1 MLHKLPGMLVWT
13 LLVVA
18 VCFGQIS
25 FQRITPG
32 NSTRSELTRVLGQP
46 LRAVSATVFEYNP
59 PAGIARVE
67 VEYESA
73 GEDPTIKHIEVYLPR
88 PISRPALIQKFS
100 LPQQSD
106 AKKANQQG
114 NLVEYFS
121 GSALLALTYSTPTEI
136 GGVISIGYYSKELFG
151 SLTGLRSDPRAPVD
165 STAVPPKQPVP
176 TNGRTIVIPDGT
188 RFTAVTTEKISSRT
202 AEAGDRVVLRVDEPL
217 VVDGRVV
224 VEKGTTVIGT
234 IVTSG
239 KSEETRSG
247 GKLAFK
253 VESTTATDGQVI
265 KLRAAKNKGDDT
277 PFHTVSLTPLFSPIG
292 LSASGEQV
300 SIKRGLKLKVYT
312 DQETRVLVKN

>member
-1 MLHKLPGMLVWT
+1 MLVWT
-13 LLVVA
+13 LLIVA
-18 VCFGQIS
+18 GCFGQIS
-25 FQRITPG
+25 FQKITPG

-46 LRAVSATVFEYNP
+46 LRAISATIFEYNP

-100 LPQQSD
+100 LPQQSY
-106 AKKANQQG
+106 ARKANQEG

-121 GSALLALTYSTPTEI
+121 GSALLALTYSTPTET
-136 GGVISIGYYSKELFG
+136 GGVTSIGYYSRELFG
-151 SLTGLRSDPRAPVD
+151 SLTGLRSDRRAPVD
-165 STAVPPKQPVP
+165 STAVSPKQPVP

-202 AEAGDRVVLRVDEPL
+202 AEAGDRVVLKVAEPL

-234 IVTSG
+234 IVTSD
-239 KSEETRSG
+239 KETRSG
-247 GKLAFK
+247 GKLAFN

-292 LSASGEQV
+292 LSAAGEQA

-312 DQETRVLVKN
+312 DQETRVLVKD